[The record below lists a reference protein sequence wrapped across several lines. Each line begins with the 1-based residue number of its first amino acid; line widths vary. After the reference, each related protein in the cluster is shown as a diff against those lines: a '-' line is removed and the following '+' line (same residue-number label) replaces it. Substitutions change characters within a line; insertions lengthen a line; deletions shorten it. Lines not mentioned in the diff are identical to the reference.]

1 MASIKWETD
10 WETALSMSRVQEKPV
25 MLEFFNPG

>member
-1 MASIKWETD
+1 MASIKWESD
-10 WETALSMSRVQEKPV
+10 WETTLSMSRVQEKPV